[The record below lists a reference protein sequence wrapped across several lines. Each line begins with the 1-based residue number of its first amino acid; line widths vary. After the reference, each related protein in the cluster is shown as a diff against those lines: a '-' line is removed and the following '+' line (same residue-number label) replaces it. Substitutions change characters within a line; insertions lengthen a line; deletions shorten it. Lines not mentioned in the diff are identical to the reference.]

1 MHLNPIPGCKTKSPP
16 QPGFL
21 LFKFAVLL
29 SGLTLALWSPGL
41 LLSQTNGAPTD
52 EQLRQLVRDYVA
64 RSVVL
69 VPLKDIEI
77 AELGPADAHGI
88 RKVVVRL
95 NNSQPPVTNILYITA
110 DGGEVLRGP
119 LEELSSDPWS
129 GTREKLAP
137 LIAGAPA
144 IGPADATVTVVE
156 FGDFECPFCAQLN
169 GELEQLR
176 AAYPKTLRWI
186 FRNYPLTH
194 IHPWART
201 AAISGECV
209 AQQGATVFWKFEHLI
224 FQRQDE
230 ITPEGAVRQL
240 RVIAVQCGAQPTAY
254 DRCAQSPETAT
265 RVETRTADED
275 AFGVTATPTLFING
289 RRISGAISLDAL
301 KTAVDDELAL
311 ISRQTADQ
319 RH

>member
-144 IGPADATVTVVE
+144 IGPADATVN
-156 FGDFECPFCAQLN
+156 A
-169 GELEQLR
+169 
-176 AAYPKTLRWI
+176 
-186 FRNYPLTH
+186 
-194 IHPWART
+194 
-201 AAISGECV
+201 AAIARYREGKVRTLSTISTSGDIGGGTV
-209 AQQGATVFWKFEHLI
+209 GGAGGAGGSGGAPTS
-224 FQRQDE
+224 
-230 ITPEGAVRQL
+230 TP
-240 RVIAVQCGAQPTAY
+240 
-254 DRCAQSPETAT
+254 
-265 RVETRTADED
+265 
-275 AFGVTATPTLFING
+275 
-289 RRISGAISLDAL
+289 
-301 KTAVDDELAL
+301 
-311 ISRQTADQ
+311 
-319 RH
+319 

>member
-209 AQQGATVFWKFEHLI
+209 ARQGPTVFWKFEHLV
-224 FQRQDE
+224 FQHQDE
-230 ITPEGAVRQL
+230 ITPEGAARQL
-240 RVIAVQCGAQPTAY
+240 RVIAVQSGAQPAAY